1 VRTEAH
7 PTSNG
12 MKEELIRERARK
24 RERYAREADPYPA
37 RVGRDESIAETL
49 ASFSKKRAGARTLAG
64 RVTALRDQGKIV
76 FANLTDATGTIQLV
90 LEEGTTKPFALL
102 KETMDIGDFVEA
114 KGKLTTTKRGTK
126 SLAVA
131 NARIIAKS
139 MRPLPVH
146 WYGLSDVETRLRKRY
161 LDLLTHPET
170 HAMFLKKE
178 RFWDSVRNTLKKE
191 GFHEVET
198 GVLEA
203 VPGGADAEPF
213 VTHHNA
219 LDMDFYLR
227 ISLELPLK
235 RLLVG
240 GFEKV
245 FEIGRVFRNEGIDRE
260 HLQDY
265 TAMECYA
272 AYWDEER
279 MMKFV
284 EALYKQVVKDT
295 TGGSTTTYGGVTL
308 KWGGKWK
315 RVDYFEAFKKDA
327 GTDLTKVT
335 DAELRMKAKELGCS
349 VEAGASRGRLIDA
362 IYKKTVRPKLI
373 QPCFLVGHPKE
384 VSPLAKD
391 DPKRAGRVLR
401 FQPMAAGS
409 EMGNGWAELN
419 DPKEQRARFE
429 EQERARAA
437 GDKEAQRL
445 DEDFIEALE
454 YGMPPAAGFGLSE
467 RVFAVLMDKPMRETT
482 LFPLMKSEE

>member
-1 VRTEAH
+1 
-7 PTSNG
+7 
-12 MKEELIRERARK
+12 MKEELLRERARK
-24 RERYAREADPYPA
+24 RERYEQNADPYPA
-37 RVGRDESIAETL
+37 RVTRDVSIADAL
-49 ASFSKKRAGARTLAG
+49 ASFKKKRKPTYTLVG
-64 RVTALRDQGKIV
+64 RVTALRDQGKII
-76 FANLTDATGTIQLV
+76 FAKCTDESGSIQLV
-90 LEEGTTKPFALL
+90 LEDGATKSFALL
-102 KETMDIGDFVEA
+102 KETLDVGDFLEA
-114 KGKLTTTKRGTK
+114 KGKLMTTKRGTE
-126 SLAVA
+126 SLGVV
-131 NARIIAKS
+131 NARIAAKS
-139 MRPLPVH
+139 MRPLPIH
-146 WYGLSDVETRLRKRY
+146 WYGLEDIETRLRKRY

-170 HAMFLKKE
+170 KQLFLKKE
-178 RFWDSVRNTLKKE
+178 RFWNAVRSALVGE

-213 VTHHNA
+213 VTHHHA
-219 LDMDFYLR
+219 LDTDFYLR

-284 EALYKQVVKDT
+284 EALYQRVVKAT
-295 TGGSTTTYGGVTL
+295 TGNTTTTYGGTIL

-315 RVDYFEAFKKDA
+315 RVDYFEAFKKET
-327 GTDLTKVT
+327 GMDLAKVT
-335 DAELRMKAKELGCS
+335 DAELRAKAKTLGCA
-349 VEAGASRGRLIDA
+349 VEAGASHGRLIDA
-362 IYKKTVRPKLI
+362 IYKKTVRPKLV

-391 DPKRAGRVLR
+391 DPKRPGRVLR

-429 EQERARAA
+429 EQEKARAA

-467 RVFAVLMDKPMRETT
+467 RLFATLMDLPMRETT
-482 LFPLMKSEE
+482 LFPLMKKET